1 VCLHLA
7 WWLESERNIVCSAH
21 RVVSNY
27 IPCGFY
33 PETLKW
39 HVPLCCANWTEEA
52 QVKQRV
58 AYGFSSL
65 IVALEICVPLRALD
79 LGNAWTAIIMDPRN
93 GEDCYPLSGQSLWR
107 DFTVKLLRR
116 LPVLWQ
122 GNCPAIGSRVWLWDS
137 ILVIQPSNDSCAG
150 RCSLWNLHSLK
161 RLAFHGWYARVW
173 LSLAWSNVREDMC
186 YCREDRIADSRR
198 QARNHEQWAG
208 ACSISCYVMPIR
220 IVLLV
225 MDTFGAG
232 CCSRIQA
239 NVAFLTLSIL
249 LLV

>member
-1 VCLHLA
+1 M
-7 WWLESERNIVCSAH
+7 ERTATH
-21 RVVSNY
+21 YRV
-27 IPCGFY
+27 
-33 PETLKW
+33 
-39 HVPLCCANWTEEA
+39 
-52 QVKQRV
+52 R
-58 AYGFSSL
+58 AYGVTLPSSYYADCQFFGKG
-65 IVALEICVPLRALD
+65 IVL
-79 LGNAWTAIIMDPRN
+79 AI
-93 GEDCYPLSGQSLWR
+93 
-107 DFTVKLLRR
+107 
-116 LPVLWQ
+116 
-122 GNCPAIGSRVWLWDS
+122 ASRVWLWDS

-186 YCREDRIADSRR
+186 YCREDWIADSRR